1 MAIGIFWKCLILKEF
16 RQKFLKNSTNPSIKI
31 VNKIYSKF
39 QKFIIV
45 LALIAIVAADVSKL
59 SFDSKITTKLGK
71 DGYEYPVPGPKLT
84 MKSPVEPVAVV
95 DDVFKPAPFNFEDY
109 QQYFLTPF

>member
-1 MAIGIFWKCLILKEF
+1 
-16 RQKFLKNSTNPSIKI
+16 
-31 VNKIYSKF
+31 
-39 QKFIIV
+39 
-45 LALIAIVAADVSKL
+45 
-59 SFDSKITTKLGK
+59 LGK